1 MKNLFLRYKTKR
13 KSNEIQLNLQ
23 PMIYKRNLTDFLI
36 DIVKIRSNKYLI
48 TEEQMKLLKHNYD
61 EKILFDLED

>member
-36 DIVKIRSNKYLI
+36 DIVKIRNNKYLI
-48 TEEQMKLLKHNYD
+48 TKEQMTLLKHNYD

>member
-1 MKNLFLRYKTKR
+1 
-13 KSNEIQLNLQ
+13 
-23 PMIYKRNLTDFLI
+23 MIYKRILTDFLI

-48 TEEQMKLLKHNYD
+48 PDEQMKLFKHNYD

>member
-1 MKNLFLRYKTKR
+1 
-13 KSNEIQLNLQ
+13 
-23 PMIYKRNLTDFLI
+23 MIYKRNLTDFLI

-48 TEEQMKLLKHNYD
+48 TEEQLELLKHNYD

>member
-1 MKNLFLRYKTKR
+1 
-13 KSNEIQLNLQ
+13 
-23 PMIYKRNLTDFLI
+23 MIYKRNLTDFLI
-36 DIVKIRSNKYLI
+36 DMVKIRSNKYLI